1 MDSDET
7 YKRFVVKP
15 PPDAWVV
22 KLSYRDNPWVPAVL
36 EKPFSVRDRI
46 AAGEPLIAGLP
57 LAAYG
62 LPMPP
67 PRVPTIRGRKGKGG
81 KGGRAPFEPSEEQR
95 AAVYHYACVGVPQD
109 IIATLMGFSQDT
121 LFKYFET
128 ELHTAGP
135 AATANIAGTL
145 YQKAMRGDTA
155 SAIFWMKTRGG
166 WRETNRTELTGPDGR
181 PIQTQSQVVHLDTSA
196 LDVEARDAL
205 QQALLAARGD
215 IIDTDATDVE

>member
-1 MDSDET
+1 MPKPEPEQPET
-7 YKRFVVKP
+7 FDVF
-15 PPDAWVV
+15 PPDKPVHPTRDAVNV
-22 KLSYRDNPWVPAVL
+22 REKL
-36 EKPFSVRDRI
+36 E
-46 AAGEPLIAGLP
+46 AGQPLIYGLP

-67 PRVPTIRGRKGKGG
+67 PRVPTIQGQKGKGG
-81 KGGRAPFEPSEEQR
+81 KGGRAPFKPSDEQR
-95 AAVYHYACVGVPQD
+95 AAVYQYAAVGVPQD
-109 IIATLMGFSQDT
+109 IIGKLLGFSLDT
-121 LFKYFET
+121 LEKYFRD
-128 ELHTAGP
+128 ELDMAGP
-135 AATANIAGTL
+135 DATARVAGTL
-145 YQKAMRGDTA
+145 WKKAMDGDTA

-166 WRETNRTELTGPDGR
+166 WRDVSRTEITGPDGR